1 MTQGPPQWCFT
12 CFPKSP
18 SLLTFILLNVF
29 REVTAATINMACRFH
44 AIVRRSNT
52 YEHLCYCTL
61 SKGGKRSERKSIALN
76 HFWNTKGIL
85 QAWVGNICST
95 ISCRVRICLLA
106 SAWLSI
112 SHRLSSLRNRENTCM
127 RKREA
132 CMSSVTYTAREGFQ
146 LLWWVPAYAG
156 TLAAGRMGYKKRE
169 FQLEPWETAV
179 AQGTELGKAEGMRGR
194 SVSLVSLQSAVV
206 VSSPIFTSRD
216 LRGVWSSQ
224 SSAQTGISGI

>member
-1 MTQGPPQWCFT
+1 MTWGPPQWCFT

-44 AIVRRSNT
+44 AIVRRSNM
-52 YEHLCYCTL
+52 YEHLCYYTL
-61 SKGGKRSERKSIALN
+61 TSKGGKRSERKSIALN

-112 SHRLSSLRNRENTCM
+112 THLQVKQSQKQGEHVHEKERGMYVLSHVLYSKGGIPATLVGTCICWNSGS
-127 RKREA
+127 RK
-132 CMSSVTYTAREGFQ
+132 EGIQ
-146 LLWWVPAYAG
+146 
-156 TLAAGRMGYKKRE
+156 KRE
-169 FQLEPWETAV
+169 FQPGPWETASGIGDR
-179 AQGTELGKAEGMRGR
+179 ARERRGNER
-194 SVSLVSLQSAVV
+194 QEC
-206 VSSPIFTSRD
+206 IF
-216 LRGVWSSQ
+216 
-224 SSAQTGISGI
+224 GISAKCCGGEQPYFHL